1 MVNYTAP
8 PTPPVV
14 FKASSPATTATQ
26 SDLVALASVLAIA
39 VGILTVAVVVLFF
52 KISNMSQSRK
62 SLSVVEPVEPVT
74 SGQAVKPSH
83 SLAVI

>member
-1 MVNYTAP
+1 MANYTAP

-74 SGQAVKPSH
+74 SGQDAKPSH